1 MTKEAASTAS
11 EAEPE
16 RRDTDR
22 VVEELTPDQKK
33 GLQKYMQGD
42 ELSYTLLLISSL
54 NRACARSGVR
64 NEECNM
70 PCHAYV

>member
-11 EAEPE
+11 EAEPV

-42 ELSYTLLLISSL
+42 ELSYTLG
-54 NRACARSGVR
+54 NC
-64 NEECNM
+64 
-70 PCHAYV
+70 